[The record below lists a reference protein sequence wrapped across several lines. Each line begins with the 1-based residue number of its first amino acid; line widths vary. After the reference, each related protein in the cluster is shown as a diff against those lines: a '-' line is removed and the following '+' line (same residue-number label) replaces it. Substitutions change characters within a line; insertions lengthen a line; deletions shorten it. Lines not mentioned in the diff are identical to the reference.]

1 MLLVVSKRREG
12 GGSFGLLTPFL
23 DQPMGRER
31 VGEGWGGG
39 LDLFSWKVAMMEKIN
54 TKANETLF
62 FLFQKTLLR
71 ILQDQLKSA

>member
-31 VGEGWGGG
+31 VGEGWGGVG
-39 LDLFSWKVAMMEKIN
+39 SI
-54 TKANETLF
+54 
-62 FLFQKTLLR
+62 FLEGCDDGE
-71 ILQDQLKSA
+71 DQY